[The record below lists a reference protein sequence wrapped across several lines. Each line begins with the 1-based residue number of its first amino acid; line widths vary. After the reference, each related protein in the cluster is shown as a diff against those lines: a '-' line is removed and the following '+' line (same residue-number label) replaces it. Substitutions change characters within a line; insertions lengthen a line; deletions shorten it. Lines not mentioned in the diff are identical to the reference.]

1 MNSKLLSRISLVLL
15 FVSYC
20 FSLYFYIKLII
31 SITQRHFITLSN
43 TAKVSYVCFFV
54 VAIFMI
60 IMSTVFLILSIK
72 KSKKISGLIT
82 ILFLLMSVIVTK
94 DTLSPDGYTTTF
106 DKEDRPVTISGEIVN
121 KKIHNF
127 MFNDDSEHYIKIKTK
142 KDLFPVKVIVKK
154 NEYESLS
161 ESESFKAKVGVLMR
175 PNGSEPIAE

>member
-1 MNSKLLSRISLVLL
+1 
-15 FVSYC
+15 
-20 FSLYFYIKLII
+20 
-31 SITQRHFITLSN
+31 
-43 TAKVSYVCFFV
+43 
-54 VAIFMI
+54 
-60 IMSTVFLILSIK
+60 
-72 KSKKISGLIT
+72 
-82 ILFLLMSVIVTK
+82 MSVIVTK